1 MVYWSSALQTSMK
14 GMSGFYLFISYHLY
28 TLVLCGSVH
37 CPSSVIS
44 CTLRVFRA
52 LIVCPLFMTFPLYVE
67 DSVALVQMP
76 SVQSMDELLLLIC
89 GLQSSFVC
97 NAVINSLM
105 MSLLSLMK

>member
-1 MVYWSSALQTSMK
+1 
-14 GMSGFYLFISYHLY
+14 
-28 TLVLCGSVH
+28 
-37 CPSSVIS
+37 
-44 CTLRVFRA
+44 
-52 LIVCPLFMTFPLYVE
+52 MTFPLYVE